1 LGTASAAG
9 DREKKTRRNMCCER
23 ASIEEKNLLKFTR
36 LKTNRKPKKK
46 IERSSNRGTDGLG
59 MLHMGAYSPVGARLF
74 LSLKFWKKKVR
85 SFFFLSSSSSS
96 SDNNP
101 LRVHLTA
108 AQVIT
113 PVACLLLL
121 LPLVQ
126 LPQSLSRTRSFF
138 T

>member
-1 LGTASAAG
+1 
-9 DREKKTRRNMCCER
+9 MCCER

-46 IERSSNRGTDGLG
+46 IFERSSNRGTDGLG